1 MDAKVGKKVFIRDA
15 GKDEYWLH
23 DMIFENPSI
32 LGFGDHLM
40 TERRKNMKSVDGRF
54 HISLKDRV
62 GGDRYEVEVMLGE
75 TDASHIITALEYWD
89 NEGRKRFSEQY
100 QFAVL
105 VAESFEGRHFN
116 LLQTLC
122 FNLPILAIQANLLE
136 VNKEYVLSFST
147 IFNLSLVSQD
157 SEESTTIDELVWSEK
172 YPWTLNAAKA
182 LYSLIDADD
191 KSIDYYLEDSISI
204 YIQGRRAYRLE
215 KCSEPASVVSF
226 KVFDDD
232 KVNAIRDVFYNNNFA
247 PYNLNRNREF
257 VINVDQDMISR
268 KKALFQEIMKI
279 RYRPLLSHR

>member
-1 MDAKVGKKVFIRDA
+1 MEAKLGKKVFIRDA
-15 GKDEYWLH
+15 GKDEYWLY

-32 LGFGDHLM
+32 LGFGDHLT
-40 TERRKNMKSVDGRF
+40 TEKRKNRQSIDGRF
-54 HISLKDRV
+54 HISLKDLV
-62 GGDRYEVEVMLGE
+62 VDIRYEVEVMLGE
-75 TDASHIITALEYWD
+75 TDASHIINALEYWD
-89 NEGRKRFSEQY
+89 NEERKRHGEKY

-116 LLQTLC
+116 LLQTLSS
-122 FNLPILAIQANLLE
+122 NLPILAIQANLLE

-147 IFNLSLVSQD
+147 IFNLSSGSQD
-157 SEESTTIDELVWSEK
+157 SEEITTIDESAWSENF
-172 YPWTLNAAKA
+172 PWTLNAAKA

-191 KSIDYYLEDSISI
+191 KSIDFMENSISI

-215 KCSEPASVVSF
+215 KCSEPTSVVSF

-232 KVNAIRDVFYNNNFA
+232 KVDAIRDVFYNNNFA

-279 RYRPLLSHR
+279 RYKPLLSHR